1 MPASLSDKVIAAL
14 QRSVSLHL
22 TAIEHYQTV
31 AEHLARWGYAKL
43 GERFKADADE
53 ERGHLHKLLE
63 RLEFYDFQPTYDH
76 VAPKWPRGDVSGIL
90 AASLA
95 LETATAQAERQA
107 VLDARSVGDER
118 SAIVFSGN
126 LEGSEDAIQKIEA
139 DVFVIGQ
146 VGLDNW
152 LQGQL

>member
-1 MPASLSDKVIAAL
+1 MPSALSDKVIAAL

-22 TAIEHYQTV
+22 TAMEHYQTIS
-31 AEHLARWGYAKL
+31 EHLSRWGYSKL
-43 GERFKADADE
+43 GDRFKADADE
-53 ERGHLHKLLE
+53 ERGHLHQLLE
-63 RLEFYDFQPTYDH
+63 RLEFFDAQPTYDH
-76 VAPKWPRGDVSGIL
+76 IPPKWPRGDVPGIL

-95 LETATAQAERQA
+95 LEVAAAQAERQG

-118 SAIVFSGN
+118 SALVFANN
-126 LEGSEDAIQKIEA
+126 LEGSEDSIKQIEA

-152 LQGQL
+152 LADKT

>member
-1 MPASLSDKVIAAL
+1 MPAALSDKVIAAL
-14 QRSVSLHL
+14 QRSVSLHM
-22 TAIEHYQTV
+22 TAVEHYTTV
-31 AEHLARWGYAKL
+31 SEHLARLGYTKL

-53 ERGHLHKLLE
+53 ERGHLHELLE
-63 RLEFYDFQPTYDH
+63 RLEFFDAQPTYDH
-76 VAPKWPRGDVSGIL
+76 VSPKWPRKDVPGIL

-95 LETATAQAERQA
+95 LEVAAAQAERQS
-107 VLDARSVGDER
+107 VVDARSVGDER
-118 SAIVFSGN
+118 TAIVFAGN

-139 DVFVIGQ
+139 DQFVIEQ

>member
-1 MPASLSDKVIAAL
+1 MPAALSEKVIFAL
-14 QRSVSLHL
+14 RRSVSLHL
-22 TAIEHYQTV
+22 TAVEHYQAV
-31 AEHLARWGYAKL
+31 AEHLTRWGYAKL
-43 GERFKADADE
+43 GERFKADAEE
-53 ERGHLHKLLE
+53 ERGHLRELLK
-63 RLEFYDFQPTYDH
+63 RLEFFDVQPTYDH
-76 VAPKWPRGDVSGIL
+76 VAPKWPRQDVPGIL

-118 SAIVFSGN
+118 TALVFADN

-139 DVFVIGQ
+139 DQFVIGQ

-152 LQGQL
+152 LADKT